1 MIYLLLHGVS
11 KTSHRWSCSVVME
24 MVEFVDVLAE
34 YEDVLFSRH
43 ILDRRS
49 LSMLTWVTNTL
60 L

>member
-1 MIYLLLHGVS
+1 
-11 KTSHRWSCSVVME
+11 ME